1 MANYNRLPGQQFTNI
16 VKRYIQR
23 RKATELQDRI
33 QSETFD
39 NETKSVIEKMGS
51 YYERVR

>member
-1 MANYNRLPGQQFTNI
+1 MTDYNRLPGQQFSNI

-23 RKATELQDRI
+23 RKATELRDRI

-39 NETKSVIEKMGS
+39 NETKTVIERMGS
-51 YYERVR
+51 FYERVR